1 MAVSKFRMSDAEI
14 MDFFDAATD
23 KDKAVDAL
31 AVKCRT
37 TRQVMRDYLSELG
50 IALEAPEQK
59 QMLDG
64 FKVVT
69 PKKKGGRPAAPMDEL
84 RAMELFK
91 EGYDDI
97 AMSEAL
103 GISVKRV
110 QAWRSRMHLKRP
122 QGRPKKS
129 TEEEAESVESLHA
142 MDPATG
148 KETVIEAAQAA
159 AEPAPPEP
167 ENEAEELTTGGF
179 IQLLMQLTNSRTL
192 TKPLVINGSRVNG
205 ISRLI
210 IDGSGDAMTV
220 KVETC

>member
-1 MAVSKFRMSDAEI
+1 MAAKSLQMSDGEI
-14 MDFFDAATD
+14 LADFRQA
-23 KDKAVDAL
+23 KNKREQVEIL
-31 AVKCRT
+31 ADQCLVSPLFMAKKL
-37 TRQVMRDYLSELG
+37 RDLG
-50 IALEAPEQK
+50 ALEGTG
-59 QMLDG
+59 L
-64 FKVVT
+64 KVESFPNRYKPISGKT
-69 PKKKGGRPAAPMDEL
+69 QTFDEL